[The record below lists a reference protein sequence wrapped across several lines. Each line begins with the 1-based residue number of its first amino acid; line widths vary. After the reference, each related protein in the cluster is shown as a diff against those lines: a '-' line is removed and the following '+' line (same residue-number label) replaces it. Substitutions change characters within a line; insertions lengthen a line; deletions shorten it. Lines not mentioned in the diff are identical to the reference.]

1 MITGTDRVFYD
12 EALAQREAAQ
22 AELERV
28 REMLIWANRKLQPFS
43 FSRQEDALKM
53 DEIKLYLEHGL

>member
-1 MITGTDRVFYD
+1 MITGTDKVFYD
-12 EALAQREAAQ
+12 EAVAQREVAL

-28 REMLIWANRKLQPFS
+28 RAMLVWANAKLQPFS
-43 FSRQEDALKM
+43 FARQEDALKM

>member
-1 MITGTDRVFYD
+1 MITGTDKVFYD
-12 EALAQREAAQ
+12 EAVAQREAAL

-28 REMLIWANRKLQPFS
+28 RDMLIWANAKLQPFS